1 MWGTNKNIVGFRGYI
16 CYNCLSYWAQ
26 SNKGDMKSL
35 IQVKPNH
42 KCDPNKVAHALN
54 VLDIQNKK
62 NELYGELIDFL
73 VTLVKCLIVRALF
86 SQRNIYLKVEELVPT
101 SYPSDFTAGKH
112 DSNVQASATNNSNK
126 DPLLSTQE
134 EQSTDL
140 TNIKENNW
148 AYRIIKEEE
157 QLEKS
162 IVMNNDE
169 LIDFVKTAKGTFGT
183 FRVKTKDNRI
193 KERYFLMYI
202 VF

>member
-73 VTLVKCLIVRALF
+73 VTSVMFDSSCLIF
-86 SQRNIYLKVEELVPT
+86 SKEYIFLK
-101 SYPSDFTAGKH
+101 G
-112 DSNVQASATNNSNK
+112 
-126 DPLLSTQE
+126 
-134 EQSTDL
+134 
-140 TNIKENNW
+140 
-148 AYRIIKEEE
+148 
-157 QLEKS
+157 
-162 IVMNNDE
+162 
-169 LIDFVKTAKGTFGT
+169 
-183 FRVKTKDNRI
+183 
-193 KERYFLMYI
+193 
-202 VF
+202 